1 MSHGIECPH
10 GLFKIYIEV
19 EKSNINSLIV
29 KGPSINSLIL
39 SEEILKEN
47 RLEDIN
53 LILTSLDISPGEIIS
68 T

>member
-1 MSHGIECPH
+1 
-10 GLFKIYIEV
+10 
-19 EKSNINSLIV
+19 SNINSLIV